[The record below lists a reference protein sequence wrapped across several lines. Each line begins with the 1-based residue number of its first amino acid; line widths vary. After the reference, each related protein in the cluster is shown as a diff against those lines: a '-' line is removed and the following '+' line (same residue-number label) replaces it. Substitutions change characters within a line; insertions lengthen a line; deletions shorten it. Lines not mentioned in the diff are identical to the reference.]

1 MSNLADNPT
10 GRTDGSNASSR
21 GNDESAA
28 ELFVVDTP
36 TGERRGRSFSSF
48 DRHLPAN
55 VRRLHTGDD
64 IVDTFRSARRRSV
77 WFAPNDS
84 FVSHLAKAVHEP
96 TGDHRLIILDGT
108 TGGCGDLSNVYFRYV
123 LPASAGAQL
132 LPPDQLAEVL
142 TASHRADLFI
152 AGVVQKEAEVLI
164 LFSGDLE
171 PVLVPLSWFV
181 GGERSPEP
189 DFEQLS
195 LEDYGHT
202 VHFGEFE
209 AAADAILYEF
219 DPKFRRRARKK
230 QIATDP
236 TFGGSVRR
244 LRLQKGVSR
253 DDFPGVSAKTVARI
267 ERSEVENPRSRTLQ
281 AIAKR
286 LGVPV
291 DELGTY

>member
-1 MSNLADNPT
+1 MWKPAKNPT
-10 GRTDGSNASSR
+10 GRTGGPNASSR
-21 GNDESAA
+21 GNDASAP
-28 ELFVVDTP
+28 EFFVVDQR
-36 TGERRGRSFSSF
+36 GERGGRYFSSVN
-48 DRHLPAN
+48 RHLPAN

-64 IVDTFRSARRRSV
+64 IVDTFRSARRPSV

-96 TGDHRLIILDGT
+96 TGDHRLIILDG
-108 TGGCGDLSNVYFRYV
+108 GAGRCGDLTNVYFRYV
-123 LPASAGAQL
+123 LPPSTDARF
-132 LPPDQLAEVL
+132 LPADQLAEVL
-142 TASHRADLFI
+142 TAANRADLFI

-171 PVLVPLSWFV
+171 PLLVPLSWFA

-189 DFEQLS
+189 DFEHLS

-202 VHFGEFE
+202 VRFGEFE

-219 DPKFRRRARKK
+219 DPEFRRRARKK
-230 QIATDP
+230 QVATDP

-253 DDFPGVSAKTVARI
+253 DDFPGVSAKTIARI
-267 ERSEVENPRSRTLQ
+267 ERNEVANPRSTTLR
-281 AIAKR
+281 AIARR
-286 LGVPV
+286 LEVPV